1 MTYFLFC
8 YTSFVNLSR
17 MATAYPQ
24 ATEHGD
30 DNFVLELNREKDKV
44 RTRFIELRDIL
55 TETEKKLMKAL
66 NDILSSYNSYQT
78 EVKRMNEQ
86 RLELENIRNA
96 NMTAVPTLPAV
107 RTFHEKFLQDLNEQL
122 KQLRTPVKPKLVSFV
137 CEKEKLLIEVNELCK
152 LVERVSEIDYK
163 SKTQSIISV
172 CDKGTGDEQLNYP
185 CGVTVNHNTGNIY
198 VADNLN
204 DCVKVFD
211 NTAKYLSK
219 FGDGKGEEKMSR
231 PKGLLIRDN
240 KVFVSHDRCIL
251 VYELDGKFV
260 SRIGSGGSGELQFN
274 VPWGLSTDE
283 SNNDVYICDYSNNR
297 IQIISENLQYK
308 SQFGKDTLYRPH
320 DITLYKDNISV
331 LDQSNPCLHL
341 YNKDL
346 VLQKSVVTR
355 GKGQQVINPLSFFV
369 DKFGYILISDYSSN
383 SILIL
388 NSEFEF
394 VHKISVTEP
403 TGITMDE
410 EDRIIVTCLVS
421 KCLQIF

>member
-1 MTYFLFC
+1 
-8 YTSFVNLSR
+8 

-44 RTRFIELRDIL
+44 RTRFIELREIL
-55 TETEKKLMKAL
+55 TETENKLMKAL

-86 RLELENIRNA
+86 KLEIESFRNVQI
-96 NMTAVPTLPAV
+96 TLVPTLPALK
-107 RTFHEKFLQDLNEQL
+107 TIHEKILQDLNEQL

-137 CEKEKLLIEVNELCK
+137 CDKEKLLTEVNKLCK

-172 CDKGTGDEQLNYP
+172 CDKGTGNEQLYYP
-185 CGVTVNHNTGNIY
+185 YGVTVDHNTGFIY
-198 VADNLN
+198 VADCGNK
-204 DCVKVFD
+204 CVKVFD
-211 NTAKYLSK
+211 NTAKYLLK
-219 FGDGKGEEKMSR
+219 FGDVKGEGKMSYPR
-231 PKGLLIRDN
+231 GLLIRGN
-240 KVFVSHDRCIL
+240 KVFVSHDHCIL

-260 SRIGSGGSGELQFN
+260 SRIGSQGSGELQFHR
-274 VPWGLSTDE
+274 PWGLTSDE
-283 SNNDVYICDYSNNR
+283 SNNDIYICDYDNNR

-308 SQFGKDTLYRPH
+308 SQFGRGTLFRLS
-320 DITLYKDNISV
+320 DIKLYKDNIFV
-331 LDQSNPCLHL
+331 LDESNPCLHI

-355 GKGQQVINPLSFFV
+355 GVGQQVLNPYSFFI
-369 DKFGYILISDYSSN
+369 DKFGYILITDHDSN

-388 NSEFEF
+388 NSEFES
-394 VHKISVTEP
+394 VHKIFVPESS
-403 TGITMDE
+403 GITMDE
-410 EDRIIVTCLVS
+410 EDRIIVTCEVS